1 MTWTATMGF
10 IRRSAPLFLAGVVPA
25 YFLTNYFS
33 ILYDDSF
40 SFILLCLFFQILGG
54 IACWLLSKNGFFRFN
69 WRTHWLT
76 VLVLAAAASLPV
88 STLAISLQFP
98 GLFNQR
104 LVFVEPSLLPLFFG
118 LAVLSTSFV
127 IWLTSRLEKSA
138 VTELHEDNWIIR
150 FVRGN
155 RAGILLAVLFFFV
168 YFASAQSLNFPGRYT
183 RDQYF
188 EADISDWIVRL
199 TAHPTEEQLPVR
211 AVHPAV
217 LLFLRPLV
225 WLLSVPLNGDRL
237 QAAFMLS
244 AMAGSGSVFV
254 TWLIVK
260 RRTGNTNFS
269 LLSASILGASAS
281 HLLLGSMLES
291 YIFSAF
297 ALISFCFL
305 MQSNRTSLN
314 YSVPAGMLIFG
325 ITVTNLA
332 QACMLYFME
341 RPRIRIILQFVST
354 VVLLVLLLNVLQVQL
369 FPYADPLYDP
379 SSLLAEQAYR
389 HDLFAEPQI
398 FTGRVN
404 LISRAVILYGVIAPT
419 PFVLLEELG
428 TNVPTFRTFQIVAR
442 ETRVAG
448 YEGLADLV
456 AKLWVIIVAFSA
468 ILSVT
473 AFLKTKKIP
482 SFPLSLI
489 LSLGFNLALH
499 ALYGDDPMLYS
510 PNWTY
515 ALILFVSSAFERWA
529 GSKWIQVFLII
540 FLCLLVHTN
549 LGLIHQILSVSAPIY
564 GN

>member
-127 IWLTSRLEKSA
+127 IWLTSSLEKSA

-155 RAGILLAVLFFFV
+155 RAGIILAVLFFFV

-332 QACMLYFME
+332 QACILYFFKVL
-341 RPRIRIILQFVST
+341 RIETILKFVT
-354 VVLLVLLLNVLQVQL
+354 LVAAITLALHLVQTR
-369 FPYADPLYDP
+369 LYP
-379 SSLLAEQAYR
+379 NSRLMTASSLARERIYSFDPFGPAWQT
-389 HDLFAEPQI
+389 I
-398 FTGRVN
+398 GRIN
-404 LISRAVILYGVIAPT
+404 LTARAILLYGVVAPE
-419 PFVLLEELG
+419 PFILSEELG
-428 TNVPTFRTFQIVAR
+428 ATTPNFRTYRMGIA
-442 ETRVAG
+442 ELYVAG
-448 YEGLADLV
+448 YKGLADITVKSWFLILLL
-456 AKLWVIIVAFSA
+456 AIIQ
-468 ILSVT
+468 
-473 AFLKTKKIP
+473 FLANTFKSPRTMT
-482 SFPLSLI
+482 FHLSL
-489 LSLGFNLALH
+489 LFCLGFNIVLH
-499 ALYGDDPMLYS
+499 VLYGDDPMLYS
-510 PNWTY
+510 PNWVY
-515 ALILFVSSAFERWA
+515 ALV
-529 GSKWIQVFLII
+529 
-540 FLCLLVHTN
+540 LLVSASFEKWADNRWLQVGAIAFLALMMYTN
-549 LGLIHQILSVSAPIY
+549 LGLIHRIMSVSLPFY
-564 GN
+564 GR